1 MSSLGAQSRLEW
13 PHVKTEENG
22 GRWCASCDRDE
33 RKVEH
38 CCEVLMSSYTQKDV
52 KHLDLYVEIKMN

>member
-1 MSSLGAQSRLEW
+1 MLIEW
-13 PHVKTEENG
+13 PNVKTEENG
-22 GRWCASCDRDE
+22 GRWCASCDRGE
-33 RKVEH
+33 RKEEP